1 MTKALLISDIY
12 SNVTNDIINTGNHIA
27 AYNATREFNKEI
39 HILRRLLCV
48 SDSYLI
54 KAEYITL
61 NE

>member
-48 SDSYLI
+48 SDSY
-54 KAEYITL
+54 
-61 NE
+61 